1 MIRMKNYSLKRG
13 GGRFCFTLIELL
25 VVIAIMAIL
34 AGMLLPALS
43 RSRDQ
48 ARITQCAGN
57 VKQLASAFQFY
68 LDDYDGTYP
77 CEVQGAIGY
86 SAEKT
91 SWHGLIG
98 YYIYGDKSLF
108 PIAGWPAFPAPG
120 VFSCPTLQTK
130 LPGNKVYSNEA
141 HYAINNYLF
150 GWLDYANPE
159 NTAVKL
165 TPVKAGSIKSE
176 SSTMLLVDVRSSNT
190 NNTTGNWSFA
200 TPRVALRHNRQAN
213 AAFMDGHV
221 GKITLEDVLGKTAN
235 LPYNGAKT
243 GLPREYYTGNSGF
256 TYNYAPFF

>member
-1 MIRMKNYSLKRG
+1 M
-13 GGRFCFTLIELL
+13 
-25 VVIAIMAIL
+25 
-34 AGMLLPALS
+34 
-43 RSRDQ
+43 
-48 ARITQCAGN
+48 
-57 VKQLASAFQFY
+57 
-68 LDDYDGTYP
+68 
-77 CEVQGAIGY
+77 
-86 SAEKT
+86 
-91 SWHGLIG
+91 
-98 YYIYGDKSLF
+98 
-108 PIAGWPAFPAPG
+108 
-120 VFSCPTLQTK
+120 
-130 LPGNKVYSNEA
+130 
-141 HYAINNYLF
+141 INNYLF

-190 NNTTGNWSFA
+190 NNITGNWSFA
-200 TPRVALRHNRQAN
+200 TQRVALRHNRQAN